1 LFCLWACYERYYEND
16 LVEAD
21 ISLEDAKENAAGI
34 AYRKAAEKYPEGAT
48 IVDKRV
54 NFIENENGEII
65 ADVIIECLEDIGVAK
80 ENGGE

>member
-1 LFCLWACYERYYEND
+1 
-16 LVEAD
+16 
-21 ISLEDAKENAAGI
+21 LEDAKENAAGI
-34 AYRKAAEKYPEGAT
+34 AYRKAAENIPT